1 MGEKGI
7 IVIKSLQIV
16 LIAFLAGCSLPIAK
30 VNLGSG
36 GLPGD
41 KAIPSANG
49 VTGYQCENLSID
61 GKNIEFTL
69 DAGSP
74 TEKSFA
80 EKICSCLREGRT
92 QTDAENAF
100 RQIKTHGIDSWGAK
114 GALAILGT
122 KIKRCE
128 RAIK

>member
-1 MGEKGI
+1 MGEKERI
-7 IVIKSLQIV
+7 ATKSLPII
-16 LIAFLAGCSLPIAK
+16 LIALLAGCSLPVAK

-49 VTGYQCENLSID
+49 VTGYKCEDLFID
-61 GKNIEFTL
+61 GKEIEFTL
-69 DAGSP
+69 NAGSP

-80 EKICSCLREGRT
+80 EKICSCLRASRT
-92 QTDAENAF
+92 QNAAENAF

-114 GALAILGT
+114 GALAMLGA